1 MILLLITLC
10 YISSINIISAK
21 PCKNCELHAAV
32 SSNDLHAVKKYIIH
46 NTNINQPDKQ
56 GKTPL
61 HYSSINN
68 YIEIT
73 KLLLDIPNIDINQP
87 DNEGYTPLH
96 YSTINNHLETNVML
110 LKLPNIN
117 VNFPSQG
124 GQTALY
130 TAAKTGNVQILSNL
144 LSANAD
150 PTLLTKKGSSIL
162 HAAAYSGNPDVLK
175 SILLASQEVRQ
186 NVNIPSPSTGHT
198 PLQTAAIQG
207 NIDNVKLLLTR
218 DGGFIDCNVRVTTT
232 GATALIYATTHN
244 SLETVTYL
252 LDHCYGIDVDAET
265 SDGWTSFMM
274 AARTGNKD
282 ILKAL
287 MNAKSTASAKK
298 DLMNHVSKHNHQ
310 TALIVAA
317 HNNQFEIVLWLLQQD
332 GIEPDRIVD
341 QGWNALFAAIEIG
354 NSDIVRELLVSK
366 KVNAR
371 AIRSNGWS
379 ILHQACFNGKYD
391 IVRSIFKYVNTNII
405 NLESLSDHH
414 TPLSLSLGHLNIV
427 KLLIRDGRCELNYK
441 IQGKQGSTALMLAS
455 KAGYLDV
462 VKLLSNDKRVDI
474 SEKNNFALTALDIA
488 RKNNR
493 HEVEKFLSL
502 KERMKEL

>member
-130 TAAKTGNVQILSNL
+130 IAAKTGNVQILSNL
-144 LSANAD
+144 LLANAD

-162 HAAAYSGNPDVLK
+162 HAAAYSGNPAVLK

-186 NVNIPSPSTGHT
+186 NINIPSPSTGHT
-198 PLQTAAIQG
+198 PLQTAATQG

-252 LDHCYGIDVDAET
+252 LEYCYGIDVDAET

-274 AARTGNKD
+274 AART
-282 ILKAL
+282 
-287 MNAKSTASAKK
+287 
-298 DLMNHVSKHNHQ
+298 
-310 TALIVAA
+310 
-317 HNNQFEIVLWLLQQD
+317 
-332 GIEPDRIVD
+332 
-341 QGWNALFAAIEIG
+341 
-354 NSDIVRELLVSK
+354 
-366 KVNAR
+366 
-371 AIRSNGWS
+371 
-379 ILHQACFNGKYD
+379 
-391 IVRSIFKYVNTNII
+391 
-405 NLESLSDHH
+405 
-414 TPLSLSLGHLNIV
+414 
-427 KLLIRDGRCELNYK
+427 
-441 IQGKQGSTALMLAS
+441 
-455 KAGYLDV
+455 
-462 VKLLSNDKRVDI
+462 
-474 SEKNNFALTALDIA
+474 
-488 RKNNR
+488 
-493 HEVEKFLSL
+493 
-502 KERMKEL
+502 